1 MGAHNRLVY
10 MRICK
15 FAGFWGFLS
24 FSLLLV
30 ASLCPF
36 VRACVLLANLAS
48 PKKGRE
54 RERDRDSER
63 VKSEIS
69 QEKKLKPGRESVCK
83 IRRA

>member
-1 MGAHNRLVY
+1 
-10 MRICK
+10 MRILQ
-15 FAGFWGFLS
+15 ARGILGFLG

-36 VRACVLLANLAS
+36 CAGVCLAS
-48 PKKGRE
+48 KSGKHKERKGE
-54 RERDRDSER
+54 RERDSER